1 MIFSMYVKYKNI
13 SLHRMFSN
21 PLNARFPLL
30 RDIRCITC
38 PEMHTI
44 IIVDLFLSP
53 WIVYTW
59 LKIQKD
65 DIRYLGSQRR
75 RKPFLHEW
83 NICNERCDFFAMK

>member
-30 RDIRCITC
+30 RDMRCITC
-38 PEMHTI
+38 PEMHII

-65 DIRYLGSQRR
+65 DVRYLGSQIRTN
-75 RKPFLHEW
+75 PFLHGW
-83 NICNERCDFFAMK
+83 NICLKDVTFLR

>member
-1 MIFSMYVKYKNI
+1 
-13 SLHRMFSN
+13 MFSN

-30 RDIRCITC
+30 RDMRCITC
-38 PEMHTI
+38 PEIHTI

-65 DIRYLGSQRR
+65 VVIVDHKYVQTHFYMAGIYVM
-75 RKPFLHEW
+75 KDVTFLL
-83 NICNERCDFFAMK
+83 

>member
-1 MIFSMYVKYKNI
+1 MYVKYKNI

-65 DIRYLGSQRR
+65 DARYLIIFVDHKDVENHFYMSGIYVMRDVT
-75 RKPFLHEW
+75 FL
-83 NICNERCDFFAMK
+83 R